1 MLCDIAS
8 LQACVSTFSL
18 SLQVAMGDGDYLS
31 AFHQVILPIA
41 REYNPQLVLVSS
53 GFDSGRGDPLVSS
66 AFPLSLSLCCFVL
79 LAGAEIYKNTLSYM
93 GGQRCK
99 VLYTSISEH
108 YTRRNIPHRYLLFK
122 C

>member
-66 AFPLSLSLCCFVL
+66 ALSLYLSLL
-79 LAGAEIYKNTLSYM
+79 LVHCRVA
-93 GGQRCK
+93 
-99 VLYTSISEH
+99 
-108 YTRRNIPHRYLLFK
+108 TRSLLRAMLT
-122 C
+122 

>member
-66 AFPLSLSLCCFVL
+66 AFLSLSLSHCCSYT
-79 LAGAEIYKNTLSYM
+79 AGSLQGHS
-93 GGQRCK
+93 
-99 VLYTSISEH
+99 
-108 YTRRNIPHRYLLFK
+108 
-122 C
+122 